1 MPYFFLYLFTSSRVS
16 RVHHP
21 ALESLRTHI
30 PAVLAHSK
38 APSTFKT
45 YHGCFKRWK
54 SWASGFPEV
63 IYFPAQEEHV
73 ALYLI
78 SLVQSGSSYSSIQQA
93 FYSISFFHNACG
105 VSNPCK
111 SAFLLAI
118 LEGCKR
124 VASKP
129 SKLNRVPI
137 LPEHLVALVNR
148 FATPSASLGDIRD
161 VCFCLLAFAGFLR
174 FDELSSLRWS
184 DISFFQDHIEL
195 YVSRSKVDQLGK
207 GCTLVIASTGTPA
220 CPCAMLLR
228 YAALARRNLD
238 SVEFVFQNLSFSSSK
253 GYSLRSG
260 TSLSY
265 TRAREV
271 VLAKFRAIG
280 VDTSGIGLHS
290 LRIGGASAALNSGVP
305 DHVIKNHGRWKSDSA
320 KDLYCRENLRRQLL
334 ATSRIGL

>member
-1 MPYFFLYLFTSSRVS
+1 MPRMARTPRTSTSHGSHASLARILYS
-16 RVHHP
+16 
-21 ALESLRTHI
+21 
-30 PAVLAHSK
+30 
-38 APSTFKT
+38 
-45 YHGCFKRWK
+45 
-54 SWASGFPEV
+54 
-63 IYFPAQEEHV
+63 
-73 ALYLI
+73 
-78 SLVQSGSSYSSIQQA
+78 
-93 FYSISFFHNACG
+93 
-105 VSNPCK
+105 
-111 SAFLLAI
+111 LLAI
-118 LEGCKR
+118 VEGCKH

-129 SKLNRVPI
+129 SKLNRKPI

-174 FDELSSLRWS
+174 FDELSRLGWS

-195 YVSRSKVDQLGK
+195 YVSKSKVDQLGK
-207 GCTLVIASTGTPA
+207 RCTLVIASTGTPA

>member
-1 MPYFFLYLFTSSRVS
+1 M
-16 RVHHP
+16 
-21 ALESLRTHI
+21 
-30 PAVLAHSK
+30 
-38 APSTFKT
+38 
-45 YHGCFKRWK
+45 
-54 SWASGFPEV
+54 
-63 IYFPAQEEHV
+63 
-73 ALYLI
+73 
-78 SLVQSGSSYSSIQQA
+78 
-93 FYSISFFHNACG
+93 
-105 VSNPCK
+105 
-111 SAFLLAI
+111 
-118 LEGCKR
+118 
-124 VASKP
+124 
-129 SKLNRVPI
+129 
-137 LPEHLVALVNR
+137 PEHLVALVNR

-174 FDELSSLRWS
+174 FDELSSLRW
-184 DISFFQDHIEL
+184 QDHIEL

-280 VDTSGIGLHS
+280 VDTSGMGLHS

>member
-1 MPYFFLYLFTSSRVS
+1 MGQWFPRGYLLPGSRGT
-16 RVHHP
+16 R
-21 ALESLRTHI
+21 SLI
-30 PAVLAHSK
+30 FNFV
-38 APSTFKT
+38 
-45 YHGCFKRWK
+45 
-54 SWASGFPEV
+54 
-63 IYFPAQEEHV
+63 
-73 ALYLI
+73 
-78 SLVQSGSSYSSIQQA
+78 SSIRVFVFLHSAGVIQ
-93 FYSISFFHNACG
+93 YVFFHNACG

-137 LPEHLVALVNR
+137 LPEHLVTLVNR

-174 FDELSSLRWS
+174 FDELSRLRWS

-195 YVSRSKVDQLGK
+195 YVSKSKVDQLGE
-207 GCTLVIASTGTPA
+207 GCTLVIASTGTPHA
-220 CPCAMLLR
+220 PALCCSVMPLWLGVILIRLSLFFKTLVFPLLR
-228 YAALARRNLD
+228 
-238 SVEFVFQNLSFSSSK
+238 VIPF
-253 GYSLRSG
+253 SG

-290 LRIGGASAALNSGVP
+290 LRIGGALAALNSGVP

>member
-111 SAFLLAI
+111 SLDTASFTARTLPSLIFLVCCL
-118 LEGCKR
+118 R
-124 VASKP
+124 
-129 SKLNRVPI
+129 
-137 LPEHLVALVNR
+137 LV
-148 FATPSASLGDIRD
+148 S
-161 VCFCLLAFAGFLR
+161 
-174 FDELSSLRWS
+174 
-184 DISFFQDHIEL
+184 
-195 YVSRSKVDQLGK
+195 
-207 GCTLVIASTGTPA
+207 
-220 CPCAMLLR
+220 
-228 YAALARRNLD
+228 
-238 SVEFVFQNLSFSSSK
+238 
-253 GYSLRSG
+253 
-260 TSLSY
+260 
-265 TRAREV
+265 
-271 VLAKFRAIG
+271 
-280 VDTSGIGLHS
+280 
-290 LRIGGASAALNSGVP
+290 
-305 DHVIKNHGRWKSDSA
+305 
-320 KDLYCRENLRRQLL
+320 
-334 ATSRIGL
+334 